1 MRQVLLL
8 TGGTRMYMGRI
19 MNVQTQDSALKAMES
34 ARTSWFVLMDMNMQ
48 PFFYLIPVIQT

>member
-1 MRQVLLL
+1 MRQVFCSLVAP
-8 TGGTRMYMGRI
+8 RMYMGRI

>member
-1 MRQVLLL
+1 
-8 TGGTRMYMGRI
+8 MYMGRI
-19 MNVQTQDSALKAMES
+19 MSVQTQDSALKAMES